1 MAKAVCTAAVSS
13 CTNAFSTFFFS
24 FLRFNKKRR
33 KSLPI
38 YSLTSSPWSCD
49 SNLHLILLQY
59 SGDTGDTGSCSEQQR
74 RPSRAEDTRAPF
86 SWSLQNERGQNSQK
100 DTAAP
105 PHSSHWCH
113 GHSHFPSVGGK
124 KGRIPVSACPQH
136 PRDTPLPTF
145 LSDWGLNA
153 VDYDSKPQPAEVW
166 VHLSVW
172 LRATARNSARSQ
184 LPPVVMD
191 SKTPVL
197 AGPRASPIC
206 TETDFSLAKSLLATV
221 ACSFQRFPSH
231 GSTRGTRPPVL
242 WVGHGGQR
250 WSRAGPAGRA
260 HRRAA
265 GAGWGRAGGRLWGNP
280 SCRTWPAR
288 RCPRTGSSDPHAAA
302 SALFWFFV
310 SSASA

>member
-1 MAKAVCTAAVSS
+1 MAKAAGTAAVSS

-24 FLRFNKKRR
+24 FLRLNKKRR
-33 KSLPI
+33 KSLPV

-74 RPSRAEDTRAPF
+74 RPSRAEGTRAPF

-100 DTAAP
+100 DTAALL
-105 PHSSHWCH
+105 HSSHWCH
-113 GHSHFPSVGGK
+113 GHSHFPSAGGK
-124 KGRIPVSACPQH
+124 KGRSPVSARPQR
-136 PRDTPLPTF
+136 PQDTPLPTF

-153 VDYDSKPQPAEVW
+153 GDYDSKPQPAGVW

-172 LRATARNSARSQ
+172 LRATAPNSTRSQ

-191 SKTPVL
+191 SETPVL
-197 AGPRASPIC
+197 AGPRAPPTG
-206 TETDFSLAKSLLATV
+206 TETDFSLAKPLLATV
-221 ACSFQRFPSH
+221 ACSLQCLLSH
-231 GSTRGTRPPVL
+231 GSTRGQDRPYL
-242 WVGHGGQR
+242 
-250 WSRAGPAGRA
+250 SRAWRAGRA

-265 GAGWGRAGGRLWGNP
+265 GAGWGRAGGRPWGNP

-288 RCPRTGSSDPHAAA
+288 HRPRTGSSDLRAAA